1 MTSPPVL
8 QSRALLLR
16 RVNYRES
23 DLVVTLFTE
32 SLGKVS
38 ALARGARKSK
48 TRFAG
53 SLEAMHTLRV
63 ELKEARHGDLLEI
76 KEAALDKVRLSLTSS
91 LEGLDAAGRLLSWVR
106 SAAPERTQEPA
117 LYQTLN
123 DALDRLDETL
133 SSESIASELAT
144 AGLRLLTALGWALD
158 FQHCVACGK
167 PCPDPKPATLDP
179 ARGGLVCTSCGRGT
193 VLLSK
198 EQRESFAG
206 AAEGRLTTELRPADS
221 RLALRL
227 VEDALAA
234 HAGTR

>member
-1 MTSPPVL
+1 VTL

-16 RVNYRES
+16 RVNYRDS
-23 DLVVTLFTE
+23 DLMVTLFTE

-48 TRFAG
+48 TRFVG

-63 ELKEARHGDLLEI
+63 ELREARHGDLLEI
-76 KEAALDKVRLSLTSS
+76 KEAVLDKVRLGLTSS
-91 LEGLDAAGRLLSWVR
+91 LDGLDAAGRLLLWVR
-106 SAAPERTQEPA
+106 TAAPERTPEPT
-117 LYQTLN
+117 LYKTLN

-133 SSESIASELAT
+133 RPETVASELAT

-158 FQHCVACGK
+158 FEHCVACGK
-167 PCPDPKPATLDP
+167 PCPDAKPAYLDP
-179 ARGGLVCTSCGRGT
+179 ARGGLVCASCGRGT

-198 EQRESFAG
+198 EQRENFAR
-206 AAEGRLTTELRPADS
+206 AAEGGPVAELDPTAS